1 MKKKDNSNWLHVAIS
16 WGASVVILGALFKI
30 LHIGGAMANYMI
42 GAGLGVEAFLFF
54 IMGFNPPA
62 KDPEWERVYPEL
74 SDSYTGELPKS
85 SIRQVAQVPST
96 STTAALDKMF
106 ADAQVG
112 PDTIESLGR
121 GLRSF
126 NEKVTAINN
135 ISDASFAANE
145 FTEKLRQAS
154 SKFDHLSVAFEK
166 ASENLVAMST
176 SNADTRG
183 YHEQVQQLTQNLGS
197 LNAMYERELRDSST
211 HLQSMNRFY
220 EQLSSTM
227 QNFNESLDDS
237 KLFKDEVSKL
247 AKNLAALNAV
257 YGNML
262 SAMNQPRTF

>member
-42 GAGLGVEAFLFF
+42 GIGLGVEAFLFF
-54 IMGFNPPA
+54 LMGFNPPP
-62 KDPEWERVYPEL
+62 KDPAWERVYPEL
-74 SDSYTGELPKS
+74 AENYDGELPKS
-85 SIRQVAQVPST
+85 SPRAVVNTPTT

-112 PDTIESLGR
+112 PETIESLGR

-154 SKFDHLSVAFEK
+154 SKFDHLSLAFEK
-166 ASENLVAMST
+166 ASENLVAMSA
-176 SNADTRG
+176 SNGDTEG
-183 YHEQVQQLTQNLGS
+183 YHKQVQQLTQNLGA
-197 LNAMYERELRDSST
+197 LNEMYERELRDSSA
-211 HLQSMNRFY
+211 HLQSMNSFY
-220 EQLSSTM
+220 EHLSSTM

-237 KLFKDEVSKL
+237 KSFKDEVNKL

-262 SAMNQPRTF
+262 SAMNQPRI

>member
-42 GAGLGVEAFLFF
+42 GAGLGVEALLFF
-54 IMGFNPPA
+54 LMGFNPPP

-74 SDSYTGELPKS
+74 AENYSGELPKTS
-85 SIRQVAQVPST
+85 ARQMVQNPGT
-96 STTAALDKMF
+96 STTAALDKIF

-112 PDTIESLGR
+112 PETIASLGK

-126 NEKVTAINN
+126 NDKVTAISN

-145 FTEKLRQAS
+145 FTEKLRLAS
-154 SKFDHLSVAFEK
+154 SKFDGLSAAFEK
-166 ASENLVAMST
+166 ASANLVAMS
-176 SNADTRG
+176 SADSDTRG
-183 YHEQVQQLTQNLGS
+183 YHDQVQQLTQNLSS
-197 LNAMYERELRDSST
+197 LNAMYERELKDSNA

-220 EQLSSTM
+220 EQLSATM

-237 KLFKDEVSKL
+237 KMFKDEVNKL

-262 SAMNQPRTF
+262 SAMNQPRM

>member
-42 GAGLGVEAFLFF
+42 GAGLGVEAILFF
-54 IMGFNPPA
+54 LMGFNPPS
-62 KDPEWERVYPEL
+62 KEPEWERVYPEL
-74 SDSYTGELPKS
+74 ADDYRGELPKTS
-85 SIRQVAQVPST
+85 VRQVTQTSST

-112 PDTIESLGR
+112 PETIASLGK
-121 GLRSF
+121 GLRAF
-126 NEKVTAINN
+126 DDKVTAISN

-145 FTEKLRQAS
+145 FTEKLRLAS
-154 SKFDHLSVAFEK
+154 SKFDSLSAAFEN
-166 ASENLVAMST
+166 ASANLVAMS
-176 SNADTRG
+176 SADADTRG
-183 YHEQVQQLTQNLGS
+183 YHEQVQQLTQNLSS
-197 LNAMYERELRDSST
+197 LNAMYERELNDSNV

-220 EQLSSTM
+220 EQLSATM
-227 QNFNESLDDS
+227 QNFNDSLDDS
-237 KLFKDEVSKL
+237 RMFKDEVNKL

-262 SAMNQPRTF
+262 SAMNQPRM

>member
-30 LHIGGAMANYMI
+30 LHLGGAMANYMI
-42 GAGLGVEAFLFF
+42 GLGLGVEAILFF
-54 IMGFNPPA
+54 LMGFNPPA

-74 SDSYTGELPKS
+74 SEDYKGELPKLNS
-85 SIRQVAQVPST
+85 RQAAQVPTT

-154 SKFDHLSVAFEK
+154 SKFDHLSIAFEK

-176 SNADTRG
+176 SNSNTRG
-183 YHEQVQQLTQNLGS
+183 YHEQVEQLTQNLGS
-197 LNAMYERELRDSST
+197 LNAMYERELRDSNA

-237 KLFKDEVSKL
+237 KMFKDEVSKL

-262 SAMNQPRTF
+262 SAMNQPRT